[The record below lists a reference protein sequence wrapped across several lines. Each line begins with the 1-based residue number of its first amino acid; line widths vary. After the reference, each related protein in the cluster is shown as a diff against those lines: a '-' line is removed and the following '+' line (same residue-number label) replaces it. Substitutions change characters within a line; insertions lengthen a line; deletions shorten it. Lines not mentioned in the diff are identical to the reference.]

1 MDGLDG
7 NGGVEDLGMEEVPL
21 MVTKEEDVPMSKEMV
36 EEEEILVPKGVAEV
50 PMLEDEGR
58 GDGEDPRFNK

>member
-21 MVTKEEDVPMSKEMV
+21 MVTEEEDVPMSKGMV
-36 EEEEILVPKGVAEV
+36 EEEEILVPKRVAEV
-50 PMLEDEGR
+50 PMLEDEG
-58 GDGEDPRFNK
+58 G